1 MDHLSRGRLDLR
13 LAVGASDAETRAAW
27 ERHGIRYPDGRARV
41 AALEAAVE
49 VLDHLLRGETVDTSG
64 PFGRLHQACLEPRPI
79 QQPRP
84 PLWIAAMRP
93 QALALTARR
102 ADGWEAS
109 YVNPETFATLGARLD
124 ALLATEGRAPR
135 AVRRSVEVDVIVADS
150 PAECRMWIQRF
161 AAERGSAAAALL
173 PTALVGD
180 PEAIAARILAYA
192 GAGATDLML
201 GFVDFPA
208 TTMLELIARE
218 VVPRLARAVGSGL
231 PPQSRMRL
239 LTGELEQG
247 AKSIGAGGR
256 RLVGDRLAGRQEKP
270 RARVGAPGQGALM
283 RAALEHLFES
293 QADVL
298 PRPCQR
304 ERQGLVAASGEPRAC
319 DRARQRRTRRVRRGE
334 QPQRGAH
341 RPLAL
346 RHCGDL

>member
-1 MDHLSRGRLDLR
+1 VAVVERFWRIADELGYARITYGDGLWGFSHDGWTMLGALALATRHARIGPAVTYAFDPAAHHPSWLAKRAITVDHLSRGRLDLR

-27 ERHGIRYPDGRARV
+27 ERHGIRYPDGRTRV
-41 AALEAAVE
+41 AALEAAVD
-49 VLDHLLRGETVDTSG
+49 VLDRLLRGETVNTSG
-64 PFGRLHQACLEPRPI
+64 PFGRLRDACLEPRPI

-109 YVNPETFATLGARLD
+109 YVTPEILATLSARLD

-135 AVRRSVEVDVIVADS
+135 ALRRSVEVDVIVADS
-150 PAECRMWIQRF
+150 PAERERWIQRF

-180 PEAIAARILAYA
+180 SEAVAARILAYA

-218 VVPRLARAVGSGL
+218 VVPRLTRAVDSAPSL
-231 PPQSRMRL
+231 RADPAP
-239 LTGELEQG
+239 
-247 AKSIGAGGR
+247 
-256 RLVGDRLAGRQEKP
+256 DR
-270 RARVGAPGQGALM
+270 
-283 RAALEHLFES
+283 
-293 QADVL
+293 
-298 PRPCQR
+298 
-304 ERQGLVAASGEPRAC
+304 
-319 DRARQRRTRRVRRGE
+319 
-334 QPQRGAH
+334 
-341 RPLAL
+341 
-346 RHCGDL
+346 